1 MLTLMLTLM
10 LVRMLVLVLI
20 LVTAPLVDGKVVNMP
35 PRGQVRTPPA
45 VRQEVTVE
53 VV

>member
-1 MLTLMLTLM
+1 MLTLTLTLM